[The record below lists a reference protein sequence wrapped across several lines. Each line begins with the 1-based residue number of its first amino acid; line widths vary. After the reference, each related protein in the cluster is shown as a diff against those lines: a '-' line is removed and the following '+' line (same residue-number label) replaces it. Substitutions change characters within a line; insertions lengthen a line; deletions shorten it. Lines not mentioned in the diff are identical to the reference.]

1 MGTAERKLREK
12 ETLRSLILESAKKLF
27 IENGVEQTTIRA
39 IAKNI
44 DYSVGT
50 VYFYFKDKNE
60 ILNALHTQ
68 GFSQLGLQFSVLKNV
83 NHPMERL
90 MAMGRLYI
98 AFALENPDMYELMF
112 TLKEPMEVLDSKEH
126 EQWDEGISAFRALKD
141 TVNACIKAGHFNG
154 HTAEPLTYMIWSVV
168 HGMCS
173 LYISKRTGS
182 IYGNEPENLVNAAL
196 EEFLMMLRKL

>member
-1 MGTAERKLREK
+1 MGTAERKIKEK
-12 ETLRSLILESAKKLF
+12 EVLRSLILDSAKKLF

-60 ILNALHTQ
+60 ILDALHTQ
-68 GFSQLGLQFSVLKNV
+68 GFAQLGQQFSVLQNV
-83 NHPMERL
+83 SDSMERL
-90 MAMGRLYI
+90 MAMGKLYI
-98 AFALENPDMYELMF
+98 DFALKNPDMYELMF
-112 TLKEPMEVLDSKEH
+112 SLKAPMEALHNNEH
-126 EQWDEGISAFRALKD
+126 EQWDEGISAFGALKN
-141 TVNACIKAGHFNG
+141 TVNACINAGRFNG

-173 LYISKRTGS
+173 LHISKRTGS
-182 IYGNEPENLVNAAL
+182 VYGNDPAGLVNAAF
-196 EEFLMMLRKL
+196 EEFLIILRKL